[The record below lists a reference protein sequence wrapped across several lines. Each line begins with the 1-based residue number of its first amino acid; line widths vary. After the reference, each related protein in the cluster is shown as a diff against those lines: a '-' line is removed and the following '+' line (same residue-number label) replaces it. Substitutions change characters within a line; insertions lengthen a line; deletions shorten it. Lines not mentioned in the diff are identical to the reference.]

1 MKKQVSLVSNWSM
14 KGAITI
20 TILSAMLCTFGAKAN
35 NKPSVALNATTIEKS
50 ETNLETVDKY
60 NAAEFVQSEMVL
72 EIANRMISN
81 EEVSNV
87 GFEAV
92 EEYNSGEFVNA
103 DMAREIEN
111 WTNSDSDISNGTIE
125 AGQYNAGQFVQAE
138 VEHEIESWM
147 NNSRF

>member
-1 MKKQVSLVSNWSM
+1 MKKQVSLVSNWSI
-14 KGAITI
+14 KGVITI

-35 NKPSVALNATTIEKS
+35 NKPSVALNATTIEKL

-60 NAAEFVQSEMVL
+60 NAAEFVQSEMEN

-87 GFEAV
+87 GFETV
-92 EEYNSGEFVNA
+92 EGYNSGEFVNA
-103 DMAREIEN
+103 DMAREIET
-111 WTNSDSDISNGTIE
+111 WTNSDSEISNGTIE

-138 VEHEIESWM
+138 IEHEIESWM